1 MLRSFQAI
9 ISWDCVISYIFDL
22 EHNSMVTMQPQHQR
36 WSVRP
41 DRLLSAVMLSLP
53 INNAAPLINA
63 RSLTRT
69 LSVHVGLSPHCNYPF
84 FLVGRMRFAEHGGHL
99 TSLTSLE
106 RAPGNGWSGRRRNP
120 TNACRH
126 QEEHWWWISTH
137 EALHAVWKHLCSSA
151 KGHEADCD
159 SAEMNPDHKCD
170 SHLSGIE
177 AALLQFTSTTWK
189 LEIIKP
195 SDRKFS
201 LISCLLF

>member
-1 MLRSFQAI
+1 MHAHWPELYRYMSV
-9 ISWDCVISYIFDL
+9 CLLTVI
-22 EHNSMVTMQPQHQR
+22 T
-36 WSVRP
+36 
-41 DRLLSAVMLSLP
+41 
-53 INNAAPLINA
+53 
-63 RSLTRT
+63 
-69 LSVHVGLSPHCNYPF
+69 PF
-84 FLVGRMRFAEHGGHL
+84 FGGSGAVCRTWWTSNVLDVLEASTRQRMKR
-99 TSLTSLE
+99 SQKKPDK
-106 RAPGNGWSGRRRNP
+106 RPY
-120 TNACRH
+120 RH

-159 SAEMNPDHKCD
+159 SAEMDPDHKCD